1 MFHFDKDFV
10 NKNNERLMLPIR
22 FKSLLKRL
30 NSEYVIKSEI
40 LTGDFEYL
48 EKECTYNEA
57 IKDNDWILFKS
68 DKDLWGK
75 KDQFVWFRQTITI
88 PSSFKD
94 ESVWYI
100 VNLY

>member
-10 NKNNERLMLPIR
+10 NKNNECLMLPIR

-48 EKECTYNEA
+48 
-57 IKDNDWILFKS
+57 
-68 DKDLWGK
+68 
-75 KDQFVWFRQTITI
+75 
-88 PSSFKD
+88 
-94 ESVWYI
+94 
-100 VNLY
+100 